1 MSKNKEASKEAKKS
15 PFANAAI
22 IAAGFFIVLEII
34 TRFIPLEYAAGA
46 GIFLT
51 NQRRQL
57 AEASGPE
64 YDYIILGDSRSLS
77 LKGHFPSAA
86 EPYSI
91 YNFSMPAMG
100 TRYFTFL
107 LRKYLKNRS
116 KKPSAI
122 IFAGDPGLFK
132 NPWAVPLHDPQ
143 MIYSDTLHDSLAT
156 YLWNRFYRRIQ
167 IFLSG
172 GIRSQENKSLIT
184 GEMLW
189 DSFSHRYLHLFSLG
203 ELSEQYTGAERIFIL
218 REAVPLLYNTYKYR
232 ESIVQYTFGLTKDTF
247 VEHPLP
253 PECHTCGGLLKA
265 ECHPDI
271 PRIEDAR
278 RIERQLQETNGQIN
292 LSDRLAPSARFS
304 YMSMRADQ
312 IKTQVE
318 MFAVETPVLDPVEDL
333 IREAEASGIKV
344 IFSDVPA
351 MKPYENTRYHRIYF
365 QKLEEIVKRHPGARI
380 IRFPEPYYP
389 ENYFVE
395 QVHYD
400 CEGSDKL
407 NRDFY
412 SGVMPQI
419 LKFAPPGSGSWE
431 NQRMEPAR

>member
-1 MSKNKEASKEAKKS
+1 MSKKKESLNEERKK
-15 PFANAAI
+15 PFATAAL
-22 IAAGFFIVLEII
+22 IAVGFFLVIEII
-34 TRFIPLEYAAGA
+34 SRIIPLEYAAGA
-46 GIFLT
+46 GIYLT

-57 AEASGPE
+57 AEASEPE

-77 LKGHFPSAA
+77 LKGHFPTAA

-100 TRYFTFL
+100 ARYFTFF

-116 KKPSAI
+116 KKPAAI
-122 IFAGDPGLFK
+122 IFAGDPALFK
-132 NPWAVPLHDPQ
+132 SGWAVPLHDPQ
-143 MIYSDTLHDSLAT
+143 MIYSDTVHDSLAT
-156 YLWNRFYRRIQ
+156 YLWNRFYRRIK
-167 IFLSG
+167 IFVSG
-172 GIRSQENKSLIT
+172 GARTQENKSLIT
-184 GEMLW
+184 QEMLW
-189 DSFSHRYLHLFSLG
+189 DSFSHRYLHLFGIG
-203 ELSEQYTGAERIFIL
+203 ELAEQYTGAERVFIL
-218 REAVPLLYNTYKYR
+218 REAIPLLYNSYKFR
-232 ESIVQYTFGLTKDTF
+232 DSIVQYTFNLKRESF
-247 VEHPLP
+247 LHHELP
-253 PECHTCGGLLKA
+253 PECRTCGGLLKQ

-304 YMSMRADQ
+304 YMSIRADQ
-312 IKTQVE
+312 IKSQI
-318 MFAVETPVLDPVEDL
+318 AVFETETPVLDPMEEL
-333 IREAEASGIKV
+333 IQEVEASGIKI
-344 IFSDVPA
+344 IFSDVPS
-351 MKPYENTRYHRIYF
+351 MQPYAKTRYHRQYF
-365 QKLEEIVKRHPGARI
+365 QMLEELVRKHPGARV

-389 ENYFVE
+389 ENLFVE

-400 CEGSDKL
+400 CEGSERL

-412 SGVMPQI
+412 AGVVPQI